1 MTRSCR
7 LMASIMALLSHSH
20 ISVLPSTSVQTKV
33 TLVSAA
39 FTDKPMGEYLEIWEG
54 STESRVYREGEGGYK
69 GLMVESTGG

>member
-1 MTRSCR
+1 MTLSCR

-39 FTDKPMGEYLEIWEG
+39 FTDKDMVECLGLWGGYMEN
-54 STESRVYREGEGGYK
+54 RAFREGKGELK
-69 GLMVESTGG
+69 GLRVEGTGG

>member
-39 FTDKPMGEYLEIWEG
+39 FTDKSMGKCSGLWEDTQRAVCTG
-54 STESRVYREGEGGYK
+54 RVKRDSRG
-69 GLMVESTGG
+69 

>member
-39 FTDKPMGEYLEIWEG
+39 FADKGMGECLGLWKDAQ
-54 STESRVYREGEGGYK
+54 RVEWSERAK
-69 GLMVESTGG
+69 GLRVEGTGG